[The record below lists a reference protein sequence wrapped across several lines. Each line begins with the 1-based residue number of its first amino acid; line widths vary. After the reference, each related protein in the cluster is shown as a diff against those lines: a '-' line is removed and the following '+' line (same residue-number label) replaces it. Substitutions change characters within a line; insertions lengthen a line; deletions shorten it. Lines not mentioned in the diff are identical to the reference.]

1 MLRYLKSLKINKEI
15 SFWNP
20 DLKEKDTRND
30 KYLKGLQYTYIN
42 RTETKKLI
50 HNDQSIFSTRH
61 LKKSEEEMKFKKI
74 TLEYILK

>member
-1 MLRYLKSLKINKEI
+1 MLRYLKSLKINNEI
-15 SFWNP
+15 GFWNP

-30 KYLKGLQYTYIN
+30 KYLKGFKYTYIN